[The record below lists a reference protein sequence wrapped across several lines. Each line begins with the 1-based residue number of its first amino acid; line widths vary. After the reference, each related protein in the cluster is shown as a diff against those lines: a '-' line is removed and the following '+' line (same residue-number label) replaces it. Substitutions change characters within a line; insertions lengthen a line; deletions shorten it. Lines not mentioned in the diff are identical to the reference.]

1 VQEQYLVTR
10 SRSKPHQFN
19 ENLDREK
26 SRLEALLA
34 SLPEGDEYDQT
45 KRKLYEIEAARKMNV
60 WLAVKS

>member
-1 VQEQYLVTR
+1 VQDQYMATR

-34 SLPEGDEYDQT
+34 TPPEGDEYDQT
-45 KRKLYEIEAARKMNV
+45 KRKLYEVEAARTINA